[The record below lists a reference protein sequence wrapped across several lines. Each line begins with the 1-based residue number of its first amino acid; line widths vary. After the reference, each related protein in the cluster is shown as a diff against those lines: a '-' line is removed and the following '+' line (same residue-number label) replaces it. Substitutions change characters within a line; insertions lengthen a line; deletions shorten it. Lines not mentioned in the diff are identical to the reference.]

1 MDLNFKQL
9 KGTPLLPTLLWP
21 YIAGPPSFLTFKLI
35 YINNGDKIIIIIDAP
50 TISKIRFKI
59 REEIFAKLLCTRK
72 IMTSWLNI
80 NDISVLSSGT
90 PRNVGMI
97 ETYLNPFIMNVLSH
111 EFLISLCSDST
122 ATIN

>member
-9 KGTPLLPTLLWP
+9 KGTPLYRLFMAIYRWSS
-21 YIAGPPSFLTFKLI
+21 IFLTFKLI